1 MADSTARPQL
11 EQIDGR
17 LCLSGVDGTVCVDW
31 VGGTMGFRR
40 KRGGGRGQ
48 AVARAVGMKGALVRP
63 RVLDLTAGL
72 GRDSFVLATLGCTV
86 LALERQA
93 EVFQLLEDGL
103 RRAQQDA
110 ETYAALGERLQLLQ
124 GDATALL
131 ALWPAGPL
139 ADFKPDVLYLD
150 PMHPPRK
157 KSALPRKEMRLFRQL
172 VGADSD
178 QEQLLAAALATGVK
192 RVVVKRPSSAEPL
205 ALGVSSAIPGK
216 TTRFDVYRPL
226 R

>member
-1 MADSTARPQL
+1 LTDSTSRPLL
-11 EQIDGR
+11 EEIDGR
-17 LCLSGVDGTVCVDW
+17 LCLRGAEGTVCVDW
-31 VGGTMGFRR
+31 VGGAMGFRR

-48 AVARAVGMKGALVRP
+48 AVARAVGMKGPHSKP

-72 GRDSFVLATLGCTV
+72 GRDAFVLATLGCTV

-93 EVFQLLEDGL
+93 EIFQLLKDGL
-103 RRAQQDA
+103 RRANQDA
-110 ETYAALGERLQLLQ
+110 ETFEALGERLQLLQ
-124 GDATALL
+124 ADANALL

-172 VGADSD
+172 VGADFD
-178 QEQLLAAALATGVK
+178 QEQLLAAARATGVK
-192 RVVVKRPSSAEPL
+192 RVVVKRPSSAPPL
-205 ALGVSSAIPGK
+205 APGVSSSISGK
-216 TTRFDVYRPL
+216 TTRFDVYRPQL
-226 R
+226 